1 MSKINKVKVDE
12 VLPELNSFPD
22 VYVLS
27 VSYGRK
33 VRESHS
39 EPEIIKHRLT
49 ASSHRLSL
57 ERLQSR
63 LELMNRREFVK
74 LLEKIGYDSD
84 PAFTYVYS
92 RPDFDIQ
99 LVQCS

>member
-1 MSKINKVKVDE
+1 
-12 VLPELNSFPD
+12 
-22 VYVLS
+22 
-27 VSYGRK
+27 
-33 VRESHS
+33 
-39 EPEIIKHRLT
+39 
-49 ASSHRLSL
+49 
-57 ERLQSR
+57 
-63 LELMNRREFVK
+63 MNRREFVK